1 MGDIVVLSVG
11 DIVHNVKNGDIGLL
25 LYQGIETGAS
35 SQGIFQIVVWRIYW
49 MLEGDTIYTEEG
61 IVNMVN
67 TGYLVQYKN
76 I

>member
-11 DIVHNVKNGDIGLL
+11 DIVHNVKNGDVGLL
-25 LYQGIETGAS
+25 LDQGIETGAS
-35 SQGIFQIVVWRIYW
+35 GQGMFQIVVWRIYW
-49 MLEGDTIYTEEG
+49 ILEGDTTYTEEG
-61 IVNMVN
+61 IMNMVD